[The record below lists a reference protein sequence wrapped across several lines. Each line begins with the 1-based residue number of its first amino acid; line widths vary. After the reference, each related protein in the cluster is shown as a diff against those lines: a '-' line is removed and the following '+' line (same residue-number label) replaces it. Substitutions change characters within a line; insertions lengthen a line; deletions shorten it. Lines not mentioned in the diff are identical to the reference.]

1 MFDFRSSRKADI
13 HRHHGDVRFV
23 PEAEVPWE
31 KLAQTAAPRSV
42 IVQDVKPNCL
52 IDS

>member
-1 MFDFRSSRKADI
+1 MSALPSEADI
-13 HRHHGDVRFV
+13 QTGLRQVCFV
-23 PEAEVPWE
+23 TESEVPWE